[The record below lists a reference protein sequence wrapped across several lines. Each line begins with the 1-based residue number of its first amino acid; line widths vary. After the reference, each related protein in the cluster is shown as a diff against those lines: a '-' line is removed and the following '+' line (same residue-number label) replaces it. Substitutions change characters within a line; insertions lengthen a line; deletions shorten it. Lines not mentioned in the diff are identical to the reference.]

1 MDPMEHSAL
10 RPYRVLDL
18 TEGGYLIGA
27 RILAD
32 LGADVIKIEVPKG
45 SSSRIAPYYQSIDHP
60 ERSLFW
66 FAYCA
71 NKRGITL
78 DIEKAEG
85 RNLFKKLVKSADVVM
100 ESFQPGYLDD
110 LELGYS
116 SLEEINPILVMTSIS
131 LFGQNGPKACYKGS
145 DLTAWA
151 SGGYL
156 YLCGDPDRPPV
167 WVSFPQAS
175 LLAGAES
182 SCGTL
187 TALWHR
193 QMSGQGQH
201 VDVSVQECVISPT
214 MNTTIAWDL
223 NEVDT
228 VRPGWA
234 FRIMATGVR
243 IRQGVKCKDGYV
255 VLHLMGGTALNE
267 ANMNSLVR
275 WMDEEK
281 LAPEWLRQINWI
293 HDYDAAKLSQDLVD
307 RVEDAVEKFAMTKT
321 KMEFYEEGIKRRILV
336 APASSPADIRDNQQ
350 LDTRDYWVPLNHP
363 ELDASLNYCGP
374 FAKLSES
381 PIIYHRRAPLI
392 GEHNEQI
399 YEEEIGLSRE
409 QIIELTNT
417 GII

>member
-1 MDPMEHSAL
+1 MAPLENTAL

-27 RILAD
+27 RALAD
-32 LGADVIKIEVPKG
+32 LGADVIKVESPIG
-45 SSSRIAPYYQSIDHP
+45 SPSRIAPFYKDIEHP

-78 DIEKAEG
+78 DIEKPEG
-85 RNLFKKLVKSADVVM
+85 RDLFRKLVKSTDVVM
-100 ESFQPGYLDD
+100 ESYNPGYLDD
-110 LELGYS
+110 LGLGYT
-116 SLEEINPILVMTSIS
+116 SLEKINPLIVMTSIS
-131 LFGQNGPKACYKGS
+131 LFGQNGPKAHYKGS

-175 LLAGAES
+175 LLAGAEA
-182 SCGTL
+182 SCGSL

-193 QMSGQGQH
+193 QMSKEGQH

-214 MNTTIAWDL
+214 MNTTIAWDM

-243 IRQGVKCKDGYV
+243 IRQGIKCKDGYV

-267 ANMNSLVR
+267 ANMKSLVD
-275 WMDEEK
+275 WMDEEG

-336 APASSPADIRDNQQ
+336 APASSPADIWNNQQ
-350 LDTRDYWVPLNHP
+350 LHTRDYWAPLDHP
-363 ELDASLNYCGP
+363 ELDATLTYCGP
-374 FAKLSES
+374 FAKLTKS

-392 GEHNEQI
+392 GEHNKQI
-399 YEEEIGLSRE
+399 YEEEMGLSKAKF
-409 QIIELTNT
+409 IELKNT
-417 GII
+417 GVI